1 MGMLLCLPAA
11 QGGFTGFL
19 QHSHAVTQFAGAR
32 SEEDARHLLAA
43 TSLLQSCTELSKQIP
58 GLTADRPG
66 RINPSKDTS
75 RDGQV
80 RSCHPLCA
88 LIDPGSGW
96 CKRGR
101 YECCPVQDGPGRLS
115 DYAHCATVS
124 LRSEEASHIIGAS
137 LCSSSTVRRRVDRT
151 TFRPTVTRQN
161 PSGRMRVKADQ

>member
-11 QGGFTGFL
+11 QGEFTGFL

-96 CKRGR
+96 CK
-101 YECCPVQDGPGRLS
+101 PGRM
-115 DYAHCATVS
+115 DP
-124 LRSEEASHIIGAS
+124 GAYQIT
-137 LCSSSTVRRRVDRT
+137 LTAPR
-151 TFRPTVTRQN
+151 F
-161 PSGRMRVKADQ
+161 PSGRRRRLTSSAHLSAHVRLMRMLMSW